1 VNLPRDETQGV
12 GIGKGYM
19 KGHPSLI
26 LEEELG
32 TVAIGCTTT
41 KTCGNIIE
49 AAYALATQA

>member
-1 VNLPRDETQGV
+1 
-12 GIGKGYM
+12 M